1 MTNKFFTKNSE
12 ILDFAMP
19 FNDLESKTI
28 REIYGDFAQRQKIKP
43 SSATSIKFAEWI
55 NWLEKPVSLYKEADA
70 DEELFEVT
78 GGSNFAIYD
87 IYDFDTWNAGSSIE
101 VTVRT

>member
-55 NWLEKPVSLYKEADA
+55 KPVSLYKEADA
-70 DEELFEVT
+70 DEQLFEFT